1 MSECVREKER
11 ERSRVDGTYVLVY
24 VHLEGLRSTEEIKK
38 MLLLLLLKSHSS
50 FTHSLTTSL
59 THYLSLSLSLS
70 LTHTHTLTRWRYFPL
85 SLSVVILR
93 SQQITNHS
101 MSISWPDLTW
111 VSHMPTLKL
120 LWLFKELLL
129 LSLSLTHTHTIS
141 LSLWHSLRVWKYE
154 ASWCV
159 WVRIV
164 TTQSSSIRSEFRWK
178 ASL

>member
-50 FTHSLTTSL
+50 FTHSLTHYLSHSL
-59 THYLSLSLSLS
+59 PLSLSLSL
-70 LTHTHTLTRWRYFPL
+70 THTLTRWRYFPL

-129 LSLSLTHTHTIS
+129 LSLSLTHTHNLS
-141 LSLWHSLRVWKYE
+141 LSLTLSPSLKIWSIVMCVGQNSNDPKQQHQKRV
-154 ASWCV
+154 
-159 WVRIV
+159 
-164 TTQSSSIRSEFRWK
+164 
-178 ASL
+178 